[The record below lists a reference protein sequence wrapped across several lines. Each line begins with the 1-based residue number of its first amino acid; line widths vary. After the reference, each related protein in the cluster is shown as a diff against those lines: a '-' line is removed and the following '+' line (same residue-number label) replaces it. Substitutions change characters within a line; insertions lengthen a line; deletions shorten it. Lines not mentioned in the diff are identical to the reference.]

1 MEDTPAPPIQF
12 LYSSIDVDIQTEK
25 KTSAPSNLSQLNTL
39 FVPVDLMHVYP
50 CDDISALTTLQAW
63 LARTIQ
69 KLDTHLLGV
78 CQIFNEE
85 SYLIVS
91 VLKIVFHGFLN

>member
-1 MEDTPAPPIQF
+1 
-12 LYSSIDVDIQTEK
+12 
-25 KTSAPSNLSQLNTL
+25 L
-39 FVPVDLMHVYP
+39 FITADLIHVYP
-50 CDDISALTTLQAW
+50 CGNISSPTTLQAW

-85 SYLIVS
+85 SYITVS
-91 VLKIVFHGFLN
+91 VLKIIFY